1 MYLVL
6 VKLKT
11 MEQRER
17 ITRLTL
23 KEYNQL
29 EEETQQRYE
38 YHDGEVFAMAGAA
51 TDVGDPVHNAI
62 GVNVTTVLNQLL
74 RKKNCNV
81 FNSDQKVY
89 VEAINR
95 SLYPDASVTC
105 GPVERSDQD
114 TKAIVNPLLL
124 VEVLSDST
132 ESSDRGKKFEMYGK
146 LSSLREYVLISQHEP
161 VVQLHYRTSN
171 TDLWQITWV
180 EGLDKTLMLQSLGV
194 ETQVEELYWKTEGL

>member
-1 MYLVL
+1 
-6 VKLKT
+6 
-11 MEQRER
+11 MEQRET
-17 ITRLTL
+17 INRLTL

-38 YHDGEVFAMAGAA
+38 YHDGEVFAMAG
-51 TDVGDPVHNAI
+51 GDPVHSAI

-74 RKKNCNV
+74 REKSCNV

-105 GPVERSDQD
+105 GPVERSEKD
-114 TKAIVNPLLL
+114 TKAIVNPVLL

-132 ESSDRGKKFEMYGK
+132 EGYDRGKKFKYYSK
-146 LSSLREYVLISQHEP
+146 LPSLREYVLISQHEP
-161 VVQLHYRTSN
+161 VVQLYYRTSD
-171 TDLWQITWV
+171 TDLWQIAWV
-180 EGLDKTLMLQSLGV
+180 EGLDKTLALQSLGIK
-194 ETQVEELYWKTEGL
+194 TTVEELYWKTEGI